1 MQDCFGNATDKFGG
15 KHCSGSDFTKWGTMV
30 DDKVKSWLA
39 TPQAKKSGHAAFIS
53 ACYFHCGSHPTFGI
67 VKCARHLSV
76 TLAYL
81 RQCPLLACVRHACV
95 FAQTYCSSCG
105 ASSRRDN
112 GNGLTGAEAFAK
124 WMVDPTTHL
133 WDTEKPW
140 NYTTGCGAVNTPGP
154 EKRGMNEDD
163 TLKK

>member
-1 MQDCFGNATDKFGG
+1 MQPISLEASTVLAMTSRNGAPWSTIRSSRGLPPRRRRSQAMLHSYRRATSTAALIRPLASSSAQDTSLLQSHASENALF
-15 KHCSGSDFTKWGTMV
+15 SPV
-30 DDKVKSWLA
+30 
-39 TPQAKKSGHAAFIS
+39 
-53 ACYFHCGSHPTFGI
+53 
-67 VKCARHLSV
+67 CARHTCIS
-76 TLAYL
+76 
-81 RQCPLLACVRHACV
+81 
-95 FAQTYCSSCG
+95 AQTYSSGCG

-133 WDTEKPW
+133 WDTEQPW
-140 NYTTGCGAVNTPGP
+140 NYTTGCGAFNTPGP